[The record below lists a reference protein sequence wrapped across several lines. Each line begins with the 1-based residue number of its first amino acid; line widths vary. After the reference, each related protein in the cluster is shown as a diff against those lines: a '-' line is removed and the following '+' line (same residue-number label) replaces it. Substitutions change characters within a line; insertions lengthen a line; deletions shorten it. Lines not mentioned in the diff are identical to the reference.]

1 MIDRRVGALRWLLP
15 QIGDFLAV
23 AVFIGVIGL
32 GPRIMNVDGDV
43 GRHLVLGSYILD
55 TQKIPTVDIFS
66 HTMNGYPLTPHEW
79 LSEVFFA
86 LSYRWMGLN
95 GVVWLSAVLLA
106 LAFFLLFRLTLQR
119 SKSPLISLA
128 IVLVGIAASSLH
140 WLSRPHLFTFVLVGL
155 WTLNLEHLRTSH
167 GKKWW
172 VFPILMLLW
181 VNLHGAFLVG
191 FVLWLLAGAGEIFDR
206 LFRPAVIDPVDNR
219 FWSGWAAAGG
229 SSLAVTLVNPAG
241 VKIWE
246 TTVGYIQNRYLVGH
260 TAEYLSP
267 DFHQPGTWP
276 FLLMIL
282 AVIVLL
288 GLKNKPIRM
297 GDLLLLTSWTVMGL
311 FSMRNIPIFVLVA
324 APILAAMSAGVV
336 HENPMLKGWG
346 RVDER
351 LLIMQRSLH
360 GFVWPVIALAVGT
373 LVLGSG
379 PKAVNR
385 FSDSTF
391 PTAAADW
398 VETEHPDGRMFNYFP
413 WGGYLL
419 YRLWP
424 EYQVFIDG
432 QTDFY
437 GEALTREYENVITVS
452 DGWQQTLD
460 RYQVDWVIIPPQE
473 RLAEILDQESN
484 WRVVYKDTTA
494 VVFVRDE

>member
-1 MIDRRVGALRWLLP
+1 
-15 QIGDFLAV
+15 
-23 AVFIGVIGL
+23 
-32 GPRIMNVDGDV
+32 
-43 GRHLVLGSYILD
+43 
-55 TQKIPTVDIFS
+55 
-66 HTMNGYPLTPHEW
+66 
-79 LSEVFFA
+79 
-86 LSYRWMGLN
+86 
-95 GVVWLSAVLLA
+95 
-106 LAFFLLFRLTLQR
+106 
-119 SKSPLISLA
+119 
-128 IVLVGIAASSLH
+128 
-140 WLSRPHLFTFVLVGL
+140 
-155 WTLNLEHLRTSH
+155 
-167 GKKWW
+167 
-172 VFPILMLLW
+172 
-181 VNLHGAFLVG
+181 
-191 FVLWLLAGAGEIFDR
+191 
-206 LFRPAVIDPVDNR
+206 
-219 FWSGWAAAGG
+219 
-229 SSLAVTLVNPAG
+229 
-241 VKIWE
+241 
-246 TTVGYIQNRYLVGH
+246 VGYIQNRYLVGH
-260 TAEYLSP
+260 TAEYLNP

-398 VETEHPDGRMFNYFP
+398 VETEHPDGRMFNHFP